1 MFARFVREEVAV
13 LQFGLRGYSVKR
25 SSHRHVGLDLTAGCN
40 TTLHTW
46 QFRNVHPPNVDFFL
60 PITTLPEILVVFKCE
75 AATLVYA
82 AHWRYVCREPPYSN
96 ESGCSR
102 RLMQPRTIYWLDGLA
117 DSDAL
122 LRFDMTKIGR

>member
-25 SSHRHVGLDLTAGCN
+25 SSHRHVGFDLTAGCN
-40 TTLHTW
+40 MTLHTW
-46 QFRNVHPPNVDFFL
+46 QFRNVHPWNVDFFL

-82 AHWRYVCREPPYSN
+82 AHWQLFCRPAGLPMNTDTPAAPYS
-96 ESGCSR
+96 
-102 RLMQPRTIYWLDGLA
+102 LA
-117 DSDAL
+117 I
-122 LRFDMTKIGR
+122 FIGRNHLLVSEVCL

>member
-25 SSHRHVGLDLTAGCN
+25 SSHRHVGFDLTAGCN

-46 QFRNVHPPNVDFFL
+46 QFRNVHPPNVGVFL

-82 AHWRYVCREPPYSN
+82 AHWQFFCRAAGLPMNTDTPAAPYS
-96 ESGCSR
+96 
-102 RLMQPRTIYWLDGLA
+102 LA
-117 DSDAL
+117 I
-122 LRFDMTKIGR
+122 FIGRNHLLASEVCL